1 VLIWQHGKQSA
12 TITTFY
18 KNLPM
23 YTVIQ
28 QLILEIFKKKM
39 KESDKK
45 KVPAALQQSGMMTD

>member
-1 VLIWQHGKQSA
+1 MENRSA

-18 KNLPM
+18 NNLPM

-28 QLILEIFKKKM
+28 QLILEIFKKM
-39 KESDKK
+39 KENDKK

>member
-1 VLIWQHGKQSA
+1 MLIWQHGKQSA

-28 QLILEIFKKKM
+28 QLILEIFKKM